1 MFTRIG
7 PLPPGVFGRRDFL
20 RFTTGAVT
28 LAIGGVAASRG
39 RAAGCMPGGQLNLF
53 TYQGYD
59 GAGLPAWDA
68 FWADNDIVVNLRP
81 LGSEDTLQVLKS
93 PGGDE
98 WDAFMINQGDV
109 GRYESQ
115 RAFSP
120 VSVEEVPNL
129 ANMYPNL
136 AESPIWKVSD
146 GVYRCVPLTIGPLGI
161 HWNVSTHPD
170 GFTSYA
176 AALEKDLRV
185 SAFDN
190 ALNMISTAACAV
202 GLDPATLS
210 RQDLGGPVRD
220 WLMQARPQIKVIS
233 GSLGDQLTV
242 LLNKE
247 VDLQLVG
254 FPWNVLQARTQGVD
268 IGFAIPTEG
277 SYGYVDSI
285 GVSATAPNRCAAI
298 AYCNAGITPETA
310 APLND
315 SLVGLG
321 ATPEINAALSSEARA
336 LFPDDIQTGFFDV
349 LKWNVQHFDPE
360 GPYATNEEWEA
371 VWNEVKLTS

>member
-1 MFTRIG
+1 
-7 PLPPGVFGRRDFL
+7 
-20 RFTTGAVT
+20 
-28 LAIGGVAASRG
+28 
-39 RAAGCMPGGQLNLF
+39 
-53 TYQGYD
+53 
-59 GAGLPAWDA
+59 
-68 FWADNDIVVNLRP
+68 
-81 LGSEDTLQVLKS
+81 
-93 PGGDE
+93 
-98 WDAFMINQGDV
+98 
-109 GRYESQ
+109 
-115 RAFSP
+115 
-120 VSVEEVPNL
+120 
-129 ANMYPNL
+129 MYPNL
-136 AESPIWKVSD
+136 AESPIWRVSE

-210 RQDLGGPVRD
+210 REDLGGPVRD

-277 SYGYVDSI
+277 SYGYVELDR
-285 GVSATAPNRCAAI
+285 GVGDGTEPLQRDRILQCRDHAGDGSAAERLARGSRRD
-298 AYCNAGITPETA
+298 AGDQRRA
-310 APLND
+310 QFGD
-315 SLVGLG
+315 
-321 ATPEINAALSSEARA
+321 ARA
-336 LFPDDIQTGFFDV
+336 VSRRHPDR
-349 LKWNVQHFDPE
+349 
-360 GPYATNEEWEA
+360 
-371 VWNEVKLTS
+371 TSSTC